1 MREMK
6 KGSLGMLLLSLLRE
20 RPSYGYA
27 LCERLRERSGGTLTF
42 EDGAIYPLLHDYE
55 QQGLIAGYWEHD
67 AADAGAGAGVQAEAG
82 AGVEEAAAKA
92 SAPRKGP
99 RRRYYR
105 LTAKGEQ
112 ALAKSVRDWRA
123 FSGAVGRVIGEA
135 GAGAAGAVSA
145 PGPALGGNGGRA

>member
-20 RPSYGYA
+20 RPDYGYA

-55 QQGLIAGYWEHD
+55 QQGLIAGYWERD
-67 AADAGAGAGVQAEAG
+67 GEAPNSDGAETAGAEAG
-82 AGVEEAAAKA
+82 AG
-92 SAPRKGP
+92 APRRGP

-112 ALAKSVRDWRA
+112 ALAKSVREWRA

-135 GAGAAGAVSA
+135 GIGPASSA
-145 PGPALGGNGGRA
+145 TAKPALGGNGGQS

>member
-1 MREMK
+1 MK

-67 AADAGAGAGVQAEAG
+67 AAEAGAGAGVEVEASAEVEA
-82 AGVEEAAAKA
+82 EEAAAKA

-145 PGPALGGNGGRA
+145 SGPALGGTGGRA

>member
-20 RPSYGYA
+20 RPDYGYA

-55 QQGLIAGYWEHD
+55 QRGLIAGYWE
-67 AADAGAGAGVQAEAG
+67 GAGEGEG
-82 AGVEEAAAKA
+82 GSAAAGTA
-92 SAPRKGP
+92 RKGP

-112 ALAKSVRDWRA
+112 ALAKSVREWRA

-135 GAGAAGAVSA
+135 GVGPATGAVGV

>member
-20 RPSYGYA
+20 RPDYGYA

-55 QQGLIAGYWEHD
+55 QQELIAGYWERD
-67 AADAGAGAGVQAEAG
+67 GETPNAGQAEAAGAGAGT
-82 AGVEEAAAKA
+82 
-92 SAPRKGP
+92 PRKGP

-112 ALAKSVRDWRA
+112 ALAKSVREWRA

-135 GAGAAGAVSA
+135 GIGAASSA
-145 PGPALGGNGGRA
+145 AAEPALGGNGGQ